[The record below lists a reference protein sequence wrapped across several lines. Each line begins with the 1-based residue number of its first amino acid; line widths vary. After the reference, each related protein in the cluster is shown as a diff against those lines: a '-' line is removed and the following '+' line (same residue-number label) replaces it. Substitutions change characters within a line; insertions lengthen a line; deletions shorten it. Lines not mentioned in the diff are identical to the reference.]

1 MEHLEHPSQELWNER
16 RRWFESINEAA
27 CGDACYLVSEQ
38 ACALTAE
45 VQATFCAG
53 AWIGV
58 IVLAMTVIDATL
70 RETELPGF
78 QGNTSQLIDAAGGSS
93 QLQELRRRRNT
104 LVHVNPNNPAITVD
118 QQWFARH
125 ELELEAKKSVE
136 LMFEAFYIGPW
147 V

>member
-1 MEHLEHPSQELWNER
+1 MDHLEHPSQELWNER

-27 CGDACYLVSEQ
+27 CGDAGYLVSEQ
-38 ACALTAE
+38 ACALTAD
-45 VQATFCAG
+45 VQAAFCAG

-58 IVLAMTVIDATL
+58 IILAMAVIDATF

-78 QGNTSQLIDAAGGSS
+78 QGNTSRLIDAVGGSS
-93 QLQELRRRRNT
+93 QLQELRRRRNS

-118 QQWFARH
+118 QQWFTRNKLEQEAR
-125 ELELEAKKSVE
+125 EAVR